1 MINGFVVLKV
11 EILLIAKIYLA
22 IINVKKFYWI
32 TLQIIRLNKRLGLAQ
47 FHLVEARKI
56 FVNLPDRASQ

>member
-32 TLQIIRLNKRLGLAQ
+32 TLQLIRLNKRLDLAQ
-47 FHLVEARKI
+47 FHLGEARKI
-56 FVNLPDRASQ
+56 FVNLPDRVSQ